1 MAQVAK
7 PTTGGGVNG
16 GKFQDKDKPMEVRMS
31 NITAAKGNIHTRQ
44 IILMISRSI
53 VSNTFYIAVGD
64 AIRTSLGPRGMDKM
78 VNVKNN

>member
-31 NITAAKGNIHTRQ
+31 NITAAKGNIHTYTHT
-44 IILMISRSI
+44 
-53 VSNTFYIAVGD
+53 SNYTDDFAFNC
-64 AIRTSLGPRGMDKM
+64 S
-78 VNVKNN
+78 

>member
-31 NITAAKGNIHTRQ
+31 NITAAKGNGHRHTHTTHVKC
-44 IILMISRSI
+44 ISRSKSFH
-53 VSNTFYIAVGD
+53 V
-64 AIRTSLGPRGMDKM
+64 
-78 VNVKNN
+78 

>member
-31 NITAAKGNIHTRQ
+31 NITAAKGNIHTYTHT
-44 IILMISRSI
+44 
-53 VSNTFYIAVGD
+53 SNCTDDFAFNC
-64 AIRTSLGPRGMDKM
+64 S
-78 VNVKNN
+78 

>member
-31 NITAAKGNIHTRQ
+31 NITAAKGNGHRHTAHVKC
-44 IILMISRSI
+44 ISRSKSFH
-53 VSNTFYIAVGD
+53 V
-64 AIRTSLGPRGMDKM
+64 
-78 VNVKNN
+78 

>member
-31 NITAAKGNIHTRQ
+31 NITAAKGNGHRHTQHTSNAFRVLNHFMYSCWRRDPYF
-44 IILMISRSI
+44 IRSQRH
-53 VSNTFYIAVGD
+53 G
-64 AIRTSLGPRGMDKM
+64 
-78 VNVKNN
+78 